1 MTDTNLPEE
10 ADVIIQ
16 KLPSDMGIHRN
27 PRKGTLDA
35 PEKILGDFHT
45 DKLVLTSEIFPD
57 EFSLEE
63 THRKIKSNTENLL
76 IYGKPLISIG
86 GDHSVSYPVI
96 KAVKQE
102 QEELTLVWLDSHLDL
117 KEKVSGNVS
126 HDVVVRELLDHGFS
140 MDEVYFVGTKEI
152 DEDEKQF
159 LEDKDANIF
168 EPDEVDEFLRV
179 FNLDEQ
185 PVYASVD
192 IDVLKEKQAPGTGYP
207 DGKLDIEDVLN
218 IIEEVKP
225 EFADIVEVAPTLDEE
240 EKTQENARKI
250 LGELLNNIQTE

>member
-16 KLPSDMGIHRN
+16 KLSSDMGIHRN

-35 PEKILGDFHT
+35 PEKILRDFNT
-45 DKLVLTSEIFPD
+45 EKSILTGEVFPD

-63 THRKIKSNTENLL
+63 THRKIKSNTEDLL
-76 IYGKPLISIG
+76 IYGKPLISLG
-86 GDHSVSYPVI
+86 GDHSISYPVI
-96 KAVKQE
+96 KAIKQE
-102 QEELTLVWLDSHLDL
+102 QEELTLVWLDAHLDV
-117 KEKVSGNVS
+117 KEKIGENVS

-140 MDEVYFVGTKEI
+140 MDEVYFVGTTEI
-152 DEDEKQF
+152 DEDEEEF
-159 LEDKDANIF
+159 LKDKDANIF
-168 EPDEVDEFLRV
+168 GPDEVDEFLRV
-179 FNLDEQ
+179 FNPDEQ

-192 IDVLKEKQAPGTGYP
+192 IDVLKEKQAPGTAYP
-207 DGKLDIEDVLN
+207 DGELDLENVLN